1 MSSIDPIDLLVTTVQ
16 ELSLA
21 RDLQTLM
28 YVVRKAARKA
38 TGSDGVTFVLL
49 ENEHCFYAD
58 EDAIAPLWKG
68 MRFPIHSCISGWV
81 MINRMP
87 AVIKDIY
94 LDSRIPHE
102 AYKNTFVKSLA
113 MIPIR
118 TMDPIGALGSYWS
131 TEYLPT
137 PEELKLLQ
145 AIADVTAVA
154 FENVRLT
161 QGFPE
166 STPSIH

>member
-1 MSSIDPIDLLVTTVQ
+1 MPDTDPIDLLVTTVQ
-16 ELSLA
+16 ELSLV

-68 MRFPIHSCISGWV
+68 MRFPVHSCISGWV
-81 MINRMP
+81 MLNRTP
-87 AVIKDIY
+87 AIIKDIY
-94 LDSRIPHE
+94 QDSRIPHE
-102 AYKNTFVKSLA
+102 YYKNTFVKSLA

-131 TEYLPT
+131 KEYLPT
-137 PEELKLLQ
+137 AAELKLLQ

-154 FENVRLT
+154 FENIRLT
-161 QGFPE
+161 KGFPD
-166 STPSIH
+166 SSPSIH